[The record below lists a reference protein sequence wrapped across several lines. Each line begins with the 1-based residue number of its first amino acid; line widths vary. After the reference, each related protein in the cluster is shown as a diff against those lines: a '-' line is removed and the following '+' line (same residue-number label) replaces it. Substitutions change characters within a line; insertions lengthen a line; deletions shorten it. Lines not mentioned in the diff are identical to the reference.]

1 MGMGTA
7 QRIDAF
13 QQRHRWAGLP
23 LAVVYKVFDDQ
34 ALYLVAL
41 LTYYTFLSIF
51 PVLLLF
57 VSGLGFFL
65 EDNPDLQRQLL
76 NSVLGEFPV
85 LGEQLRGRIHAF
97 RSNGIA
103 LAIGILGSLYG
114 SLGAAQAAQYS
125 LNKIWA
131 VPRYQRHD
139 PFRSRLKGML
149 FLTTVVCGLSVTLLL
164 SLAASESEAFGT
176 DLGTGLRATIT
187 LVAVAVNAGLLLAT
201 YSFLTHHRV
210 ALRGLWAES
219 LGAACAWQALQWA
232 GGYYATNVLRG
243 ASATYGMFGI
253 VLGLLGWIYLGALIF
268 MVAAEVSV
276 VRAHRLWPRSLLTP
290 FTDRVWLNWADRR
303 AYTSYATTETFKGFE
318 TVTVEFHQR
327 PPPGP
332 RPAAGSAD
340 DPWGE
345 DPAEAPSP
353 EADPARRHRP
363 PADPAENEP
372 PDADPGPPG
381 WKHE

>member
-65 EDNPDLQRQLL
+65 EDNPELQRRLL

-85 LGEQLRGRIHAF
+85 LGDQLRGRIHAF
-97 RSNGIA
+97 SSNGVA
-103 LAIGILGSLYG
+103 LAVGVAGSLYG

-125 LNKIWA
+125 LNKMWA

-139 PFRSRLKGML
+139 PFKSRLKGML
-149 FLTTVVCGLSVTLLL
+149 FLMTVAGGLCVTLLL
-164 SLAASESEAFGT
+164 SLATAESRAFGT

-201 YSFLTHHRV
+201 YSFLTHHQV
-210 ALRGLWAES
+210 ALRRLWAES
-219 LGAACAWQALQWA
+219 VGGACAWQLLQWA

-243 ASATYGMFGI
+243 ASLTYGMFGI

-268 MVAAEVSV
+268 VVAAEVSV

-290 FTDRVWLNWADRR
+290 FTDRVWLSWADRK

-318 TVTVEFHQR
+318 TVTVEFDQR
-327 PPPGP
+327 PPAGAPP
-332 RPAAGSAD
+332 R
-340 DPWGE
+340 E
-345 DPAEAPSP
+345 DPPEDVPAE
-353 EADPARRHRP
+353 EGGP
-363 PADPAENEP
+363 PADEQPEAESPGRQPPPA
-372 PDADPGPPG
+372 DGQSPPG
-381 WKHE
+381 RPSGG